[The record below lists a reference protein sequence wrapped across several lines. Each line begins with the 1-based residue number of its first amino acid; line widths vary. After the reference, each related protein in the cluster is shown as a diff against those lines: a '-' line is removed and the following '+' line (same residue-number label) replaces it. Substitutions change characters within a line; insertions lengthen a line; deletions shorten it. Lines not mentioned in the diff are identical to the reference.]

1 VTSPEQRTL
10 LRKLAGNAGTRPLY
24 DGCARRDYDA
34 EILRDVVPTLLDENA
49 ELRAEL
55 SSTQA
60 AIQELRDLRPPT
72 SFNNEAD
79 DYGTGWA
86 DGAIATTRAYRA
98 VALGLAN
105 TGRCACAPDC
115 DQAAEHTEHSPY
127 MDDFCHDCTSRR
139 CDITF
144 HGDAVVSDARRTG
157 DDE

>member
-60 AIQELRDLRPPT
+60 AFHELLVLRPP
-72 SFNNEAD
+72 
-79 DYGTGWA
+79 
-86 DGAIATTRAYRA
+86 AIATTRAYRA